1 MGTLSYHVQN
11 KKRQASPYESLHAL
25 HVGRVDRE
33 RLFIPALG
41 LVHVAPQLSYLAP
54 HVQDIMGRGEEVG
67 GFLRARRGL
76 GGLRHADVD
85 LGCREKRQ
93 AGITDGNF

>member
-1 MGTLSYHVQN
+1 M
-11 KKRQASPYESLHAL
+11 
-25 HVGRVDRE
+25 GRVDGE
-33 RLFIPALG
+33 RLLIPALG

-85 LGCREKRQ
+85 LGCREKRGWRGLL
-93 AGITDGNF
+93 AGICEHPSF